1 MMKQITMTIKDQ
13 LIFILTA
20 GLFILFSAHLK
31 AAQGSQK
38 TLGDTIRLSGKWR
51 FETDPN
57 DIGAKQ
63 AWYKKQLEG
72 AIKLP
77 GSMTSNHLGDK
88 ITVNTPW
95 TGGIE
100 DSSWFHKPEYA
111 KYRETGHIKIP
122 FWLQPEKYY
131 KGVAW
136 YQTDLTIPASWNHKV
151 VELFVERAHWTT
163 AVYVDDKLIESE
175 NSLGTP
181 HDYLMLKGLAAGKH
195 KLTIRIDNRVNEIN
209 VGQNS
214 HSISDHTQGNWNG
227 MVGRIY
233 MTAKPIC
240 FIKDVQLYPD
250 IDRKRVVARV
260 VIEQS
265 ELTQKQAK
273 LTLQAVSVQSKAALP
288 IVSKLSNSRTLS
300 DTINIIYPM
309 GNHPELWSEHHPD
322 LYAMKVNLA
331 SAAGK
336 DMRTIHFGMR
346 KFSSAGTQFRING
359 HPTILRGTLDCAAF
373 PLTGYPPTDEAS
385 WLRILKT
392 CKSFGLNHI
401 RFHSWCPPE
410 AAFTAGD
417 KLGFYFQIECSSWAN
432 QGAVIGDSKP
442 LDKYIYAE
450 SKKIVEAYGN
460 HPSFC
465 LMDYG
470 NEPAG
475 KQMTEYLT
483 GFVKYWQAKDSRR
496 LYTTGSGW
504 PIIAEADYNST
515 PDPRIQHWGEGI
527 KSIINGKKPSTD
539 YDWSAIISK
548 WQHPTVSHEIGQW
561 CVYPDFKE
569 ISKYKGVFKARNF
582 EIFRDQLAANGLSG
596 YEDQFLDASGKLQ
609 TLCYKADIEAAF
621 RTKGFGGFQLL
632 GLEDFPGQGTAL
644 VGVLNAFYQPKSYI
658 TAAIYNKFCNDVVPL
673 ARFPKMIYLN
683 GESLNIPVEISQFSE
698 HILKGVSPN
707 WIITDASGKAIFSG
721 SFGKRN
727 IPEGNGIS
735 LGVIKANL
743 KTITQPSELTLTV
756 KVGNYANKWQFFV
769 YPQHIKKA
777 DTHVIITDKLTDE
790 VIASLN
796 KGEKVLLTLKKGTL
810 KGQYGGNVAIGFS
823 SIFWNT
829 AWTHGQAP
837 ETLGILCDAHHPA
850 FKYFPTSNYSDY
862 QWWDAMTHSSPIMLD
877 SVAKGINPIVRVID
891 DWVKAR
897 SLSLLFEC
905 RVGKGKLMVS
915 GIDLLTDMVD
925 RPEAKQLAYSIENY
939 MKSDEFNPKMEVE
952 LSKIT
957 TLYNSNN

>member
-1 MMKQITMTIKDQ
+1 MTIRDR
-13 LIFILTA
+13 LIAILAA
-20 GLFILFSAHLK
+20 GLFVLFSVHLK
-31 AAQGSQK
+31 AAQGSQ
-38 TLGDTIRLSGKWR
+38 TIAADTIRLAGKWK
-51 FETDPN
+51 FQTDPN
-57 DIGAKQ
+57 DIGVKQ
-63 AWYKKQLEG
+63 TWYKRQLKEV
-72 AIKLP
+72 ISLP
-77 GSMTSNHLGDK
+77 GSMTSNHLGNE

-100 DSSWFHKPEYA
+100 DSSWFRKPEYA
-111 KYRETGHIKIP
+111 KYRKAGHIKVP

-136 YQTDLTIPASWNHKV
+136 YQTEVTIPASWNHKV
-151 VELFVERAHWTT
+151 IELFVERAHWTT
-163 AVYVDDKLIESE
+163 AIYIDDKLAGME

-181 HDYLMLKGLAAGKH
+181 HDYIMLKGLAAGKH
-195 KLTIRIDNRVNEIN
+195 TLSIRIDNRIHEIN
-209 VGQNS
+209 VGINS

-233 MTAKPIC
+233 MTAKPVC

-250 IDRKRVVARV
+250 IERKQVLARV
-260 VIEQS
+260 VIGHGP
-265 ELTQKQAK
+265 LIKKPAK
-273 LTLQAVSVQSKAALP
+273 LTLQVVAAQGKAALP
-288 IVSKLSNSRTLS
+288 AVTKTNISGSLS
-300 DTINIIYPM
+300 DTINITYSM
-309 GNHPELWSEHHPD
+309 GAHPELWSEHHPN
-322 LYAMKVNLA
+322 LYLMRVNLA
-331 SAAGK
+331 SDEGQDK
-336 DMRTIHFGMR
+336 RTIQFGMR
-346 KFSSAGTQFRING
+346 KFSSAGTQFQING

-373 PLTGYPPTDEAS
+373 PLTGYPPTDVAS
-385 WLRILKT
+385 WLQILRT

-410 AAFTAGD
+410 AAFIAGD

-432 QGAVIGDSKP
+432 QGAVIGDGRP
-442 LDKYIYAE
+442 LDKYIYEE

-475 KQMTEYLT
+475 KHMTEYLT

-515 PDPRIQHWGEGI
+515 PDPRIQHWGEGV
-527 KSIINGKKPSTD
+527 KSIINSKKPSTD
-539 YDWSAIISK
+539 YDWSEIISK

-569 ISKYKGVFKARNF
+569 ISKYEGVFKAHNF
-582 EIFRDQLAANGLSG
+582 EIFRDQLAANGLSA

-609 TLCYKADIEAAF
+609 TLCYKADIEAAL

-658 TAAIYNKFCNDVVPL
+658 TAAIYSRFCNDVVPL
-673 ARFPKMIYLN
+673 ARFPKMTYLN
-683 GESLNIPVEISQFSE
+683 NESLDVPVEISQFSE

-707 WIITDASGKAIFSG
+707 WTITDATGKAILSG
-721 SFGKRN
+721 TFDKRD
-727 IPEGNGIS
+727 IPEGNGVP
-735 LGVIKANL
+735 LGVIKADL
-743 KTITQPSELTLTV
+743 KTVTQPSELTLTV
-756 KVGNYANKWQFFV
+756 GVGNYANNWRFFV
-769 YPQHIKKA
+769 YPQQVKQA
-777 DTHVIITDKLTDE
+777 DTHVIVTDKLTDAA
-790 VIASLN
+790 IASLN
-796 KGEKVLLTLKKGTL
+796 QGGSVLLTLKKGTL
-810 KGQYGGNVAIGFS
+810 KSEYGGNVAIGFS

-837 ETLGILCDAHHPA
+837 ETLGILCDPHHPA
-850 FKYFPTSNYSDY
+850 FKYFPTGNHTDY

-877 SVAKGINPIVRVID
+877 SVAKGLNPVVRVID

-915 GIDLLTDMVD
+915 GIDLLTDMAD
-925 RPEAKQLAYSIENY
+925 RPEAKQLAYSIESY
-939 MKSDEFNPKMEVE
+939 MKSDEFNPKTEVE
-952 LSKIT
+952 LRKIAA
-957 TLYNSNN
+957 LYNSIN

>member
-1 MMKQITMTIKDQ
+1 MTIKHR
-13 LIFILTA
+13 LITILIV
-20 GLFILFSAHLK
+20 GLFSLFSVHLK
-31 AAQGSQK
+31 AEQGSK
-38 TLGDTIRLSGKWR
+38 TMTGDTLSLSGKWR
-51 FETDPN
+51 FQTDPN
-57 DIGAKQ
+57 DIGVKQ
-63 AWYKKQLEG
+63 TWYKKQLEG
-72 AIKLP
+72 VIRLP
-77 GSMTSNHLGDK
+77 GSMTSNHMGDE

-100 DSSWFHKPEYA
+100 DSSWFRKPEYA
-111 KYRETGHIKIP
+111 RYREAGHIKVP

-136 YQTDLTIPASWNHKV
+136 YQTDLAIPASWNHKT
-151 VELFVERAHWTT
+151 VELFIERAHWTT
-163 AVYVDDKLIESE
+163 TVYIDDKLIGTE

-181 HDYLMLKGLAAGKH
+181 HDYLILKGLAAGH
-195 KLTIRIDNRVNEIN
+195 HRLSIRIDNRINEIN
-209 VGQNS
+209 VGINS

-233 MTAKPIC
+233 MTAKPVC

-250 IDRKRVVARV
+250 IDRKQVMASV
-260 VIEQS
+260 VIEQHG
-265 ELTQKQAK
+265 LTKQVK
-273 LTLQAVSVQSKAALP
+273 LALQAIPLQGKVNLP
-288 IVSKLSNSRTLS
+288 VVTKTNRSGTLS

-309 GNHPELWSEHHPD
+309 GNHPELWSEHHPN
-322 LYAMKVNLA
+322 LYAMQIKLTSGSGQDA
-331 SAAGK
+331 
-336 DMRTIHFGMR
+336 REIQFGMR
-346 KFSSAGTQFRING
+346 KFSTTGTQFRING
-359 HPTILRGTLDCAAF
+359 HPTMLRGTLDCAAF
-373 PLTGYPPTDEAS
+373 PLTGYPPTDVAS

-392 CKSFGLNHI
+392 CKAFGLNHI

-432 QGAVIGDSKP
+432 QGAVIGDGEP
-442 LDKYIYAE
+442 LDKFIYEE

-475 KQMTEYLT
+475 EHMTEYLT
-483 GFVKYWQAKDSRR
+483 RFVKYWKAKDSRR
-496 LYTTGSGW
+496 LYTSGSGW
-504 PIIAEADYNST
+504 PIIAEANYNST
-515 PDPRIQHWGEGI
+515 PDPRIQLWGDGI

-548 WQHPTVSHEIGQW
+548 WRHPTVSHEIGQW

-569 ISKYKGVFKARNF
+569 ISKYKGVFKAHNF
-582 EIFRDQLAANGLSG
+582 EIFRDQLKANGLSA
-596 YEDQFLDASGKLQ
+596 YENQFLNASGRLQ
-609 TLCYKADIEAAF
+609 TLCYKADIEAAL

-658 TAAIYNKFCNDVVPL
+658 TPAIYNQFCNDIVPL
-673 ARFPKMIYLN
+673 ARFSKMIYLN
-683 GESLNIPVEISQFSE
+683 DEVLNIPVEISQFSE

-707 WIITDASGKAIFSG
+707 WVISDAMGKLIFSG
-721 SFGKRN
+721 TFGKRD
-727 IPEGNGIS
+727 IPEGNGIP

-743 KTITQPSELTLTV
+743 KTIAQPSELTLTV
-756 KVGNYANKWQFFV
+756 KVGNYANNWHFFV
-769 YPQHIKKA
+769 YPQQVKQPDIHI
-777 DTHVIITDKLTDE
+777 IITDKLTDD
-790 VIASLN
+790 VIKSLN
-796 KGEKVLLTLKKGTL
+796 KGEKVLLTIKKGAL
-810 KGQYGGNVAIGFS
+810 KSEYGGNVAIGFS

-850 FKYFPTSNYSDY
+850 FKYFPTRNYADY
-862 QWWDAMTHSSPIMLD
+862 QWWDAMTHSNPIMLD
-877 SVAKGINPIVRVID
+877 SVAKGLNPIVRVID

-905 RVGKGKLMVS
+905 RVGKGKLVVS
-915 GIDLLTDMVD
+915 GIDFLSDIAA

-939 MKSDEFNPKMEVE
+939 MKSDEFNPKKEVE
-952 LSKIT
+952 LSRIT
-957 TLYNSNN
+957 ALYNQ